1 MQAILMVGEQR
12 SGSNLLRLILNTSP
26 EIAAP
31 HPPHIL
37 QNLMPLLP
45 AYGNLDNDDTMTR
58 LIDDVC
64 RLVENNPVPWD
75 GISHFD
81 RNQVRALCRENSLV
95 AVFDAV
101 MQIYARQQGASAW
114 LCKSMQNIR
123 WAKQLNDY
131 LPQPKFIYLYR
142 DPRDVALSF
151 SKAVIGDKHPYH
163 VTRKWA
169 ELQQLCLNAQQFL
182 GPDQFIHVRYEEMT
196 SQPEKVIR
204 RVCKFLGIAFL
215 PEMLE
220 FHRSQ
225 EASRTAKQSTLWSN
239 LTKPLMS
246 DNSKKFLR
254 DMPQEHIRII
264 ESIAGNLLD
273 ELGYERCLVKPGQEL
288 HFTPQQIAEFDKEN
302 ELAKTAMAGMTDPED
317 TRRRQHQANILHE
330 IKQALSRS
338 GTFGLA
344 AASRA

>member
-37 QNLMPLLP
+37 QNMMPLIP
-45 AYGNLDNDDTMTR
+45 AYGDLQDEEVMAR
-58 LIDDVC
+58 LINDVC

-75 GISHFD
+75 GITLFD

-101 MQIYARQQGASAW
+101 MQINAKRQGASAW
-114 LCKSMQNIR
+114 MCKSMQNIR
-123 WAKQLNDY
+123 WARELNAY
-131 LPQPKFIYLYR
+131 LHKPKFIYLYR

-151 SKAVIGDKHPYH
+151 SKAVVGDKHPYH
-163 VTRKWA
+163 VIRKWA
-169 ELQQLCLNAQQFL
+169 ELQELCLGASKFL
-182 GPDQFIHVRYEEMT
+182 GPDQLIHVRYEELT

-204 RVCKFLGIAFL
+204 RLCKFLGIEFM

-225 EASRTAKQSTLWSN
+225 EADRTAKQSSLWSN

-246 DNSKKFLR
+246 DNSMKFLR

-264 ESIAGNLLD
+264 ESIAGTLID
-273 ELGYERCLVKPGQEL
+273 RLGYDRYLVSPGEEL
-288 HFTPQQIAEFDKEN
+288 QFSPQQIAEFDKEN
-302 ELAKTAMAGMTDPED
+302 EQAKAAMAGKTDPED
-317 TRRRQHQANILHE
+317 MRRRQHQANILLE
-330 IKQALSRS
+330 IKQTLSRT
-338 GTFGLA
+338 GAFGLA
-344 AASRA
+344 SASRA

>member
-12 SGSNLLRLILNTSP
+12 SGSNLLRLILNASP

-37 QNLMPLLP
+37 QNMMPLIP
-45 AYGNLDNDDTMTR
+45 AYGDLQDEEVMAQ
-58 LIDDVC
+58 LINDVC
-64 RLVENNPVPWD
+64 RLVENNPVPWE
-75 GISHFD
+75 GISLFD

-101 MQIYARQQGASAW
+101 MQINARQLGATAW

-123 WAKQLNDY
+123 WAKELDAY
-131 LPQPKFIYLYR
+131 LYKPKFIYLYR

-163 VTRKWA
+163 VIRKWA
-169 ELQQLCLNAQQFL
+169 ELQQLCLDAEKVV
-182 GPDQFIHVRYEEMT
+182 GPDQFIHVRYEELT
-196 SQPEKVIR
+196 RHPEKVIR
-204 RVCKFLGIAFL
+204 RLCKFLGIEFI

-225 EASRTAKQSTLWSN
+225 EADRTAKQSTLWSN
-239 LTKPLMS
+239 LTKPLMA

-254 DMPQEHIRII
+254 DMSEAHIRII
-264 ESIAGNLLD
+264 ESIAGELID
-273 ELGYERCLVKPGQEL
+273 HLGYERCLVKSGEEVK
-288 HFTPQQIAEFDKEN
+288 FTPQQIAEFNAEN
-302 ELAKTAMAGMTDPED
+302 EQAKAAMASMTDPD
-317 TRRRQHQANILHE
+317 DIKRRQHQLNILQE
-330 IKQALSRS
+330 IKQSMTR
-338 GTFGLA
+338 
-344 AASRA
+344 RATVGFAHG